1 MFTDVQKGLFPLVFI
16 PCITICFI
24 LYKFGKRSIKGLV
37 SFNDRMEP
45 LYSFTSAA
53 LLGTFFFQA
62 LPNATGPSGT
72 QTGVI
77 ASGFTVLGLYIMLC
91 IQKFQRVSNENPY
104 YVAPELNSVEI
115 RAIINPETVEFQ
127 DFYEALNLESERTA
141 EDRLKLADEIAE
153 LKKRRRVCILTIVIL
168 SILCIFEGF
177 FLVYREPSSIGGN
190 WTIFVFFMLDKTV
203 QSVVVGVSMLHAFF
217 QAETKSYAA
226 ITVIWAVVC
235 ILSTVPALA
244 DMDWT
249 MCFIMVNHLA
259 TGIFYALAGGFL
271 LWIALYYVWIDRA
284 KVDKVDTIYRLFIF
298 GVVSVVCWVNGYF
311 I

>member
-1 MFTDVQKGLFPLVFI
+1 
-16 PCITICFI
+16 
-24 LYKFGKRSIKGLV
+24 
-37 SFNDRMEP
+37 
-45 LYSFTSAA
+45 
-53 LLGTFFFQA
+53 
-62 LPNATGPSGT
+62 
-72 QTGVI
+72 
-77 ASGFTVLGLYIMLC
+77 MLC